1 MAPGRE
7 WPSMIL
13 KEAQQI
19 AHGLIQGFIS
29 PDQSDGTCPSFCGA
43 LLQALQAAH
52 ERGEAEKLTHQ

>member
-29 PDQSDGTCPSFCGA
+29 PDQSDGHA
-43 LLQALQAAH
+43 LAFAARYYRRFRRH
-52 ERGEAEKLTHQ
+52 TSAVKPKS